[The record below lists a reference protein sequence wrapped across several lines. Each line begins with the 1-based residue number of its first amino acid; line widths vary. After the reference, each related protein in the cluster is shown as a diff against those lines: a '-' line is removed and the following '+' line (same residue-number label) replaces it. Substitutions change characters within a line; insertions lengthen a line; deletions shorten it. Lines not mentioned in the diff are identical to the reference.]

1 MTPSTLPS
9 RLKLRHG
16 GNQAVAMLE
25 RCFDVS
31 AEEWEFSAWQSV
43 DDLPTEGRPRLQ
55 AILAELAFWQR
66 IVCPDQAK
74 KLPDWLEGVCPFDD
88 TDVSLLELLSCADK
102 TAMAVFP
109 LAGQNGHPPAL
120 ARLYLMQDYTGT
132 DSRNRLRFTNTLPEN
147 CAVLLAGVPETSD
160 GLIEG
165 DSWQLAARLAQTAI
179 HEPALRLKLGSAWV
193 CTGAVDVRGAV
204 KPVILGNKP
213 GLTRRSNRR
222 WLLPESENFADWN
235 RNAEP
240 GANGFAVR
248 NLAEALTYVRECGIV
263 PHQFVFPEDVDELHV
278 LLGNALPPVLAVCM
292 QIFPKRLCLWYSEK
306 TRPHAEVL
314 EKVLDALLKVELHAV
329 PSDNMAVVEVRMRER
344 LLESDGCFRLV
355 NITGGNRM
363 MGFAAMLAARHC
375 RISLVY
381 RDIDAQDDQLEM
393 IDFTDD
399 PNLLPR
405 NGKIMGN
412 NCPEKWKKKINWKKL
427 YDRQTQPKPGTAPT
441 PEWLREILWK
451 TDGQNS

>member
-1 MTPSTLPS
+1 SLRDLLP
-9 RLKLRHG
+9 
-16 GNQAVAMLE
+16 
-25 RCFDVS
+25 F
-31 AEEWEFSAWQSV
+31 
-43 DDLPTEGRPRLQ
+43 
-55 AILAELAFWQR
+55 
-66 IVCPDQAK
+66 
-74 KLPDWLEGVCPFDD
+74 
-88 TDVSLLELLSCADK
+88 ADK
-102 TAMAVFP
+102 TAMVVFP
-109 LAGQNGHPPAL
+109 LAGQSGHPPAL
-120 ARLYLMQDYTGT
+120 ARLYLLQDYPGKS
-132 DSRNRLRFTNTLPEN
+132 SRDRFTFTTVIPEN
-147 CAVLLAGVPETSD
+147 CAILLAGVPETS
-160 GLIEG
+160 GEQIEG
-165 DSWQLAARLAQTAI
+165 DSWQLAARLAQAAI
-179 HEPALRLKLGSAWV
+179 HEPDLRLTLGAAWV

-204 KPVILGNKP
+204 TQVQLGNKP
-213 GLTRRSNRR
+213 ELTRRSNRR
-222 WLLPESENFADWN
+222 WLLPEDENFADWS
-235 RNAEP
+235 RAAEP

-314 EKVLDALLKVELHAV
+314 EKVLDALSKVELHAV

-381 RDIDAQDDQLEM
+381 RDIDAQDEQLEM
-393 IDFTDD
+393 IDFTND

-405 NGKIMGN
+405 NGKILGN
-412 NCPEKWKKKINWKKL
+412 NCPEKWRKKINWKKL

>member
-9 RLKLRHG
+9 RLKLRHS

-31 AEEWEFSAWQSV
+31 PEEWDFSAWQSV
-43 DDLPTEGRPRLQ
+43 DDLPMEDRFRVQ

-88 TDVSLLELLSCADK
+88 TNTSLRDLLPFAKK

-120 ARLYLMQDYTGT
+120 ARLYLLQDYPGKS
-132 DSRNRLRFTNTLPEN
+132 SRDQFAFTTVIPEN
-147 CAVLLAGVPETSD
+147 CAILLADVPETS
-160 GLIEG
+160 GEQIEG
-165 DSWQLAARLAQTAI
+165 DSWQLAARLAQAAI
-179 HEPALRLKLGSAWV
+179 HEPDLRLTLGAAWV

-204 KPVILGNKP
+204 TQVQLGNKP
-213 GLTRRSNRR
+213 ELTRRSNRR
-222 WLLPESENFADWN
+222 WLLPEGENFAGWSCA
-235 RNAEP
+235 AEP

-306 TRPHAEVL
+306 TRPHAEAL

-381 RDIDAQDDQLEM
+381 RDIDAQDEQLEM
-393 IDFTDD
+393 IDFTND

-405 NGKIMGN
+405 NGKILGN